1 MKNIARWILTR
12 WLLPLNPFGRRF
24 DLDAEIARTET
35 LLATMYARQPF
46 DMAAG
51 IIDYSRSQAI
61 IRKAER
67 LLATLYYM
75 RDERE
80 KKAHEAVRP

>member
-1 MKNIARWILTR
+1 MKNIARWLLTR
-12 WLLPLNPFGRRF
+12 WLLPLNPFRQRF
-24 DLDAEIARTET
+24 DLDAEIARVET

-51 IIDYSRSQAI
+51 IIDYSRSQATI
-61 IRKAER
+61 HKAER

-75 RDERE
+75 RDARE
-80 KKAHEAVRP
+80 KTREDA